1 MSAKAT
7 GYLELN
13 IAGFDQALK
22 TAKNL
27 MATFAAGFA
36 AFKIGQTFKDGIK
49 DAIDFGKSME
59 TASRQ
64 MGGLGA
70 GNLLLVQKALEKTG
84 MGAEEAQGHIA
95 DFVRQGR
102 DIKEMFGGA
111 DNYAAALSK
120 SSKEYG
126 AQAEVLNRSASKL
139 QTIWNSIEIVV
150 NKSREF
156 FLAMTEQFVGPLQ
169 VALDMLKSV
178 DIAGAGERFGKAISN
193 AALTLYG
200 IFKNGDIVET
210 LRLGMTV
217 ALQESV
223 NYLVGG
229 FQFVM
234 KMVPGWL
241 ISAFDVAMKFLQE
254 SLRIISTISFTD
266 SLLYAATQFHVK
278 MLETVNAVAK
288 LLGAGVA
295 FAVMKSVTAI
305 PGLGSVLGIGEE
317 APSFSEVY
325 NDSEGIVSQDT
336 IDKFKAAADYFGD
349 NASEPL
355 KRLMDQMTNVSDSE
369 GFQKGAVFDTSEDMA
384 ALQDIIANGFK
395 TGTEAANNAQK
406 DNTSAATK
414 GVLTSFSGANSK
426 VIADSLAKVGGGG
439 NFLRVGMTLQEKTA
453 LDQLRAQR
461 QANDLLETVA
471 KNTKNSK
478 PVLMQR

>member
-1 MSAKAT
+1 
-7 GYLELN
+7 
-13 IAGFDQALK
+13 
-22 TAKNL
+22 
-27 MATFAAGFA
+27 
-36 AFKIGQTFKDGIK
+36 
-49 DAIDFGKSME
+49 
-59 TASRQ
+59 
-64 MGGLGA
+64 
-70 GNLLLVQKALEKTG
+70 
-84 MGAEEAQGHIA
+84 
-95 DFVRQGR
+95 
-102 DIKEMFGGA
+102 
-111 DNYAAALSK
+111 
-120 SSKEYG
+120 
-126 AQAEVLNRSASKL
+126 
-139 QTIWNSIEIVV
+139 
-150 NKSREF
+150 
-156 FLAMTEQFVGPLQ
+156 
-169 VALDMLKSV
+169 
-178 DIAGAGERFGKAISN
+178 
-193 AALTLYG
+193 
-200 IFKNGDIVET
+200 
-210 LRLGMTV
+210 
-217 ALQESV
+217 
-223 NYLVGG
+223 
-229 FQFVM
+229 M